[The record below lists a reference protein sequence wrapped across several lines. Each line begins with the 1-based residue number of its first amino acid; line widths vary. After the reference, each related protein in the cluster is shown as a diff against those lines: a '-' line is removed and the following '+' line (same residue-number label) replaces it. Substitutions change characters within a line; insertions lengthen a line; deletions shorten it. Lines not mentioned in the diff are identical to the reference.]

1 MENNKIEILTRIE
14 NGSKMEKL
22 GKKLQNMAKFEKRK
36 KIVKQEKMENMVK
49 IKKLNRINRIEKYE
63 KKLTFFPDFLGI
75 QKIDGIEK
83 S

>member
-1 MENNKIEILTRIE
+1 
-14 NGSKMEKL
+14 MEKL

-49 IKKLNRINRIEKYE
+49 IKKFNEIEKYE
-63 KKLTFFPDFLGI
+63 KKMTFFPEFLST